1 MSREF
6 KGDGLVVQVNLSSV
20 GESVCGLPTWVEEFC
35 DFLLV
40 LHFSLLCFIREA
52 ITQMPSWREK
62 SQERKI
68 LEIFALFLT
77 VATTIPPFPS
87 KTKMSQVFSFSLTK
101 LRILSLI

>member
-1 MSREF
+1 MWTA
-6 KGDGLVVQVNLSSV
+6 NLGGRVLRFSFSS
-20 GESVCGLPTWVEEFC
+20 P
-35 DFLLV
+35 
-40 LHFSLLCFIREA
+40 FSLLCFIREA